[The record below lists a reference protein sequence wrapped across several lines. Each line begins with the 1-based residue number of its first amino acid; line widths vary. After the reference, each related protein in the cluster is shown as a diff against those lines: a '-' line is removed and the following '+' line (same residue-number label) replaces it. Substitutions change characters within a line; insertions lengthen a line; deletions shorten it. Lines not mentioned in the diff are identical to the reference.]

1 MGMAGAGRA
10 EVAAAV
16 GTSDIQGPIRIEAGV
31 SAQETRIAAA
41 ALLCMARWG
50 TIKTTLDDVARQAGC
65 SRATVYRL
73 FPGGK
78 DAVVESV
85 ARREVDRF
93 FAALAERLEAAETL
107 EDALAVGM
115 SEAASLIRDHPAL
128 QFLLAYEPETIL
140 PRLAFS
146 RCDEVLRSA
155 SQAVAPHL
163 ARWLPADDAERAAE
177 LAARLVLSYSSA
189 PTSEVDMTDEASV
202 RRMLQ
207 TCVLPGL
214 RLLDHSDASSDR

>member
-1 MGMAGAGRA
+1 MARADTGTA
-10 EVAAAV
+10 EVAPVAA
-16 GTSDIQGPIRIEAGV
+16 GG
-31 SAQETRIAAA
+31 SAQEARIVSA

-65 SRATVYRL
+65 SRATVYRV

-78 DAVVESV
+78 DAVVETV
-85 ARREVDRF
+85 ARREVVRF
-93 FAALAERLEAAETL
+93 FATLAERLEAAETL
-107 EDALAVGM
+107 EDALAAGM
-115 SEAASLIRDHPAL
+115 SEAATLIRDHQAL

-140 PRLAFS
+140 PRVAFS

-155 SQAVAPHL
+155 SEAAAPHL
-163 ARWLPADDAERAAE
+163 ARWLPADDAKRAAE

-189 PTSEVDMTDEASV
+189 PTAEVVMTDEASV
-202 RRMLQ
+202 RRLLQ

-214 RLLDHSDASSDR
+214 LPLVHSNAS